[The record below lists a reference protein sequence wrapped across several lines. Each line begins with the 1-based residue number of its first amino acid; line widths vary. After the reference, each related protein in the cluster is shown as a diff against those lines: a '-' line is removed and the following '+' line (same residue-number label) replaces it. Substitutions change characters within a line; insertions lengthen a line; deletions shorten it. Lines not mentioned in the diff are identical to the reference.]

1 MRLFTLMQTA
11 YNNFDDTVNNYLG
24 RVFDSIGLNSNH
36 SQIFTLIFD
45 GVKGIMQ
52 NAMFY
57 IEDALT
63 EQNIFTALRKKSV
76 YSLAKQS
83 GYEPFYGSAASGTLK
98 GTVIRG
104 ALLDSDATKIFIP
117 NNAVIINRETKSRYI
132 LQLNSND
139 HVIDI
144 TKPLVSHEFKITE
157 GIRQINYF
165 TAKGTNFEVFSISGG
180 QSLFDKSNVKV
191 FVNGVQFLE
200 AASMYDM
207 NEGYNEYVISIG
219 YDATFEIMFGDGIYG
234 NKLNQGDSV
243 QIEWIAHNG
252 SKGNIMGTANTDFVF
267 ETVGH
272 DTYGNEININKFM
285 KLTMLNCVS
294 GGTDSDSIQTI
305 RNMVGYNSRS
315 LILATEEN
323 FHLFLKRFSFIGRV
337 NCWSHE
343 NTMQV
348 IVSCLS
354 NKITDVQNTNEYF
367 GLVTNDLL
375 INSDQ
380 REQILTALTSSNR
393 TFAGITIQFKD
404 PKIWRYAAVCILRL
418 KDNYNRESI
427 KEDLKQTIGTYFMNL
442 TDNVEI
448 IYKSDIIKTVL
459 NEHSE
464 ALLSFDIQF
473 ISEKNEE
480 AYKNGFY
487 NIAGITYKNGM
498 LIDDNIKRIYN
509 EEQPAGLDE
518 YGNILIESKLEI
530 PILQGGFSYY
540 GNKEINDKSTCI
552 RIETMQ
558 FVFV

>member
-530 PILQGGFSYY
+530 PILHGGFSYY